1 MLRFRPSIAVVPALS
16 DRYSAQRGQVGVV
29 ILLIMVVL
37 LTVGLSV
44 ASRST
49 QELFLTQQNVDSTR
63 VFNAAEAGIDQA
75 LSSSLE
81 FEGQQTSGEIANFNS
96 ADIAVDYEVTKVN
109 QLETRLF
116 EMISVNVDVTGNN
129 GNGILIEWSKLDLC
143 ATEDVASLIASVYYD
158 DAGVTRVRHYPLRGC
173 DRSDNFLA
181 ANAINNDSY
190 RRSYSLPLTSNDL
203 FVRIKPIYNDTHIRV
218 TGAGWTLPVQY
229 YNIRSEATNS
239 LGNET
244 RIVEVNRTLNSAP
257 SIFDYSLFS
266 NTTLVK

>member
-1 MLRFRPSIAVVPALS
+1 MLRFRSSNVVVPALS
-16 DRYSAQRGQVGVV
+16 SQFSSQRGQVGVV

-37 LTVGLSV
+37 LTVGLSI

-75 LSSSLE
+75 LSTSFDFQGE
-81 FEGQQTSGEIANFNS
+81 QTSGEIANFND
-96 ADIAVDYEVTKVN
+96 ADIAVDYNVKKVT

-116 EMISVNVDVTGNN
+116 EMISVKVDVTGNN
-129 GNGILIEWSKLDLC
+129 GNGIVIEWSKIDNC

-158 DAGVTRVRHYPLRGC
+158 DAGTTRVRHYPLRGC

-181 ANAINNDSY
+181 ATSINTDGY
-190 RRSYSLPLTSNDL
+190 RRRYTLPLTTNDL
-203 FVRIKPIYNDTHIRV
+203 FVRIKPVYNDTHVRV
-218 TGAGWTLPVQY
+218 TGSGWTLPVQY
-229 YNIRSEATNS
+229 YNVRSEATNS

-244 RIVEVNRTLNSAP
+244 RIVEVNRTLNAAP
-257 SIFDYSLFS
+257 SIFDYAVFS
-266 NTTLVK
+266 NTTIVK